1 MNLRISGLAVALA
14 AFALA
19 CASTESQS
27 RGTGA
32 MSTGTEPGSG
42 QGSQASAGQQ
52 GAAGGAAQD
61 PLMEPGPQIK
71 GHAEDRV
78 VTGQLGEVSPH
89 SVSIRSSQGTTT
101 TLELVPETSIVVEG
115 REGSYS
121 DLQEGQPV
129 RASYANVEGHDVA
142 VEIHA
147 GVGSSRGMGTG
158 TSGEPSGEPSPGGP
172 HGHMGGST
180 GSSGSMGEPSG
191 STGSMGEPS
200 GTPPPLPPPD
210 AAPAPQQ

>member
-1 MNLRISGLAVALA
+1 
-14 AFALA
+14 
-19 CASTESQS
+19 
-27 RGTGA
+27 

-129 RASYANVEGHDVA
+129 RASYAKVEGHDVA